1 MGCSCR
7 FLLTLNMLIV
17 DEILYCHNLNLM
29 ESDLGVTFTKT
40 KLYVTTVNN
49 IFQPLPI
56 FRYIKLHLSCC
67 IGCELNVIT
76 WSTKIVKGIGGHP
89 PTHISSATLGKYRK
103 LLDAVIIHLPRFF
116 TLSFLH
122 LLSNELNGVS
132 INSPT

>member
-17 DEILYCHNLNLM
+17 DGILYCHNLNLM

-76 WSTKIVKGIGGHP
+76 
-89 PTHISSATLGKYRK
+89 
-103 LLDAVIIHLPRFF
+103 
-116 TLSFLH
+116 
-122 LLSNELNGVS
+122 
-132 INSPT
+132 